1 MNWGNKMA
9 LVNIGSKNASDQF
22 YRYKMPAIEQRIE
35 GRGNGIKTNIVNLVD
50 IAKAL
55 ARPPTYVL
63 KWFGFELGALTKF
76 EEKDGKS
83 IVNGA
88 HDAKVL
94 AEHLETFIKKFV
106 QCFSCG
112 NPETV
117 FSIDKR
123 TELISMKCKACGH
136 VSDCDARHK
145 LCNYI
150 VKNPPVKDKSKEKK
164 DKQLR
169 RAEQEREN
177 EGAELDAA
185 EEKRKRKEE
194 KRMKKLQA
202 EQQSSQNESSDK
214 DKRKK
219 KSSKEDE
226 DGGDDVEWATDTSA
240 AAAKARAE
248 EQLTGNA
255 ADMVT
260 VSKELKTQL
269 SLTQESIKK
278 EEEEESESESESEEE
293 DERITKLRA
302 YAAKVND
309 VDQTLEFLDTKLGV
323 GSDELKVYFLIEA
336 ILDDEK
342 PVPVQLKKKKAFL
355 AKFVAD
361 DEKKQRGLLNA
372 LELYATDTNTD
383 AYKIFAAILNALYEL
398 DLCEEKCIR
407 EWFDDVRSAKKFGVD
422 EKTAKAVR
430 KQAASF
436 IEFLNDDDDDDDSE
450 DDSEDDSD

>member
-1 MNWGNKMA
+1 MA
-9 LVNIGSKNASDQF
+9 LVNIGASNASDQF
-22 YRYKMPAIEQRIE
+22 YRYKMPAVVSRIE
-35 GRGNGIKTNIVNLVD
+35 GRGNGIKTNVVNLVD
-50 IAKAL
+50 VAKAL

-63 KWFGFELGALTKF
+63 KWFGFELGALTKY
-76 EEKDGKS
+76 EEKDGKC

-94 AEHLETFIKKFV
+94 TEHLEVFIKKFV

-123 TELISMKCKACGH
+123 TELITMKCKACGH
-136 VSDCDARHK
+136 VSECDRRHK

-150 VKNPPVKDKSKEKK
+150 VKNPPPKDKSKEKK

-185 EEKRKRKEE
+185 EEKRKKKEE
-194 KRMKKLQA
+194 KRLKKLA
-202 EQQSSQNESSDK
+202 EQSSQNESSDK
-214 DKRKK
+214 EKKKKKK
-219 KSSKEDE
+219 KSKGDDD
-226 DGGDDVEWATDTSA
+226 DGDVEWATDTSA

-255 ADMVT
+255 AEMVT

-269 SLTQESIKK
+269 SLTETK
-278 EEEEESESESESEEE
+278 EEEEEDEESESESEEE

-309 VDQTLEFLDTKLGV
+309 VDQTLEFLNNKLGV

-342 PVPVQLKKKKAFL
+342 PVPLQLKKKKAFIS
-355 AKFVAD
+355 KFVGD

-372 LELYATDTNTD
+372 FELYATETNTD
-383 AYKIFAAILNALYEL
+383 AYKIFAAVLNALYEL
-398 DLCEEKCIR
+398 DLCEEKYIR
-407 EWFDDVRSAKKFGVD
+407 EWFEELRSAKKFGVD

-436 IEFLNDDDDDDDSE
+436 IEFLDEESDDDDDDDDDSGD
-450 DDSEDDSD
+450 DDSE